1 MIEPSAYI
9 HEPLQYAKYDG
20 SFNEQMERLRR
31 MQEEIDKRNEEE
43 RR

>member
-1 MIEPSAYI
+1 MIEPTSYT

-20 SFNEQMERLRR
+20 SFNEQMERLQR
-31 MQEEIDKRNEEE
+31 MQEDIEKRNEEE

>member
-1 MIEPSAYI
+1 MIEPTSYT

-20 SFNEQMERLRR
+20 SFNEQMERLHR
-31 MQEEIDKRNEEE
+31 MQEDIEKRNEEE